1 MCVICVM
8 QRNDFSLMESEPGSP
23 AGPAT
28 VGHTTRTA
36 AKIHPVRTARRR
48 RERQGPS
55 VWGGVCSAIDLLVMV
70 IILFIVR
77 WRWKRDANAR
87 PSTRFRIDLDISA
100 QYLYA
105 LLHSQQ
111 TEMSVTRSLLDSPSH
126 VEPHAV
132 IANCE
137 I

>member
-36 AKIHPVRTARRR
+36 AKTHPVRTAGRP
-48 RERQGPS
+48 REPQGPS
-55 VWGGVCSAIDLLVMV
+55 ACAGVGSAIDLLVMV
-70 IILFIVR
+70 MLLFIVR

-87 PSTRFRIDLDISA
+87 PSTRFRTDLDISA
-100 QYLYA
+100 QY
-105 LLHSQQ
+105 
-111 TEMSVTRSLLDSPSH
+111 
-126 VEPHAV
+126 
-132 IANCE
+132 
-137 I
+137 